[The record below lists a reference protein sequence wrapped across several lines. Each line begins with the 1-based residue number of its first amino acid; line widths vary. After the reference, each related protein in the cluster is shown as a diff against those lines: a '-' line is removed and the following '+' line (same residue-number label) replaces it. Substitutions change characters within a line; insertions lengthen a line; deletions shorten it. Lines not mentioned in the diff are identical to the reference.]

1 MKLTFIE
8 EVLLSLYLE
17 YFDKEYDVSNDKLIN
32 IKRHPILERHN
43 EMQNVLYIVKE
54 TAAYSEEYSF
64 TWNWLCPYSPG
75 LEIILNELDKKN
87 ESINSFYE
95 EYNLRK
101 SKYFNNYK
109 DQLKYLLSKYY
120 SDSCIEKIALSSFVF
135 KNIFKRNNGSQAT
148 AQIIYVSKNVVPGED
163 LETVLDILQE
173 RNFDIDIDMAKEIW
187 KNMDIRHSI
196 DRNKK
201 LKMKME

>member
-64 TWNWLCPYSPG
+64 TWNWLGPYSPG

-109 DQLKYLLSKYY
+109 DQLKYLLSKYC